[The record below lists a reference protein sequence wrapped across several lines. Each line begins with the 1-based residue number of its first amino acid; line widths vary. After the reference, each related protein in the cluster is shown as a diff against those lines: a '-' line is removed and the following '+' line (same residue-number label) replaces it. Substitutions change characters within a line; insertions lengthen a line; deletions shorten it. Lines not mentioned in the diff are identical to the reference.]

1 MSLWYSFLQMLSHCF
16 FSSFGASHSFGWRC
30 WLLIEASLR
39 AVAASC
45 SCLDDNFAIVRQI
58 DNNRHWTII
67 SASCLADTTAM
78 PVERSS
84 NCAVPDVGEHDT
96 A

>member
-1 MSLWYSFLQMLSHCF
+1 M
-16 FSSFGASHSFGWRC
+16 
-30 WLLIEASLR
+30 
-39 AVAASC
+39 AASC

-78 PVERSS
+78 PVKRSS
-84 NCAVPDVGEHDT
+84 SCAVLDVGEYNTAYFQVGIRDT
-96 A
+96 RAERRDDTVMQHIDLSRDKLKQYLCYYIL